1 MSRTASRLL
10 ATATALVL
18 GAGALG
24 CGLIGQVKQAADNVA
39 AISNLADRLGKSGQL
54 TFTADYKDVSGSKDD
69 GKTTTVVQQPPKAAY
84 LGTDGRFIL
93 TEDTLYQ
100 CTGKAGAKVVCHKS
114 PVQTGQLSQADQSAY
129 VSAVAGGG
137 FISAEMALALMTAAA
152 VVPGVKIA
160 ESTATIAGQ
169 KSDCLDVTGI
179 PRDQDPNAVT
189 AKEFHVCVSE
199 NGLLTR
205 FKGVGTDD
213 KALGVELTK
222 YSEKVDPQAFV
233 PPKGAQ
239 IIEDAAPPTPGN

>member
-1 MSRTASRLL
+1 MSRTATRLL
-10 ATATALVL
+10 ATAAALLL

-24 CGLIGQVKQAADNVA
+24 CGPVGQVKQAADNVT

-54 TFTADYKDVSGSKDD
+54 TFTADYKNVSGSEGD
-69 GKTTTVVQQPPKAAY
+69 GKTTMKVQEPPKAAY
-84 LGTDGRFIL
+84 LAADGRFIL

-100 CTGKAGAKVVCHKS
+100 CSGKAGQKVVCQKS
-114 PVQTGQLSQADQSAY
+114 PVQTGDLSKSDRAAY
-129 VSAVAGGG
+129 ISAVAGGG

-160 ESTATIAGQ
+160 ENTATIAGQ
-169 KSDCLDVTGI
+169 KSDCLDVTDI

-213 KALGVELTK
+213 KAIGVELTK
-222 YSEKVDPQAFV
+222 YSDKVDPQAFV

-239 IIEDAAPPTPGN
+239 IIEGTAPPSPGN

>member
-1 MSRTASRLL
+1 MSPTASRLL
-10 ATATALVL
+10 AAAAAITL

-24 CGLIGQVKQAADNVA
+24 CGLIGKVKQAADNVT

-54 TFTADYKDVSGSKDD
+54 TFTAEYKVED

-84 LGTDGRFIL
+84 LGADSRLIL
-93 TEDTLYQ
+93 TEDALYQ
-100 CTGKAGAKVVCHKS
+100 CSGKAGAKVVCHKN
-114 PVQTGQLSQADQSAY
+114 PVQTGDLSQADRSAY
-129 VSAVAGGG
+129 ISAVAGGG
-137 FISAEMALALMTAAA
+137 FINAEMALALMTAAA
-152 VVPGVKIA
+152 VVPGVKIT
-160 ESTATIAGQ
+160 ETTATVAGQ

-179 PRDQDPNAVT
+179 PKDQDPNAVT

-239 IIEDAAPPTPGN
+239 IIEGTTPPTPGN